1 MERPCVITVIL
12 NRMWNKNIGHLE
24 KVDYLKN
31 LKIVSRNIS
40 TYNMSSKIISLQYS
54 WLQKLCDENFHEWK
68 IIPSHL
74 ISKYFGRSF
83 KFLLRLSFNHKI
95 LIKFPEIYKNVLFQW
110 SSSLFAFSELSSCIM
125 SNSLWF
131 NKHILIEKSPSFF
144 VIFLTKA

>member
-12 NRMWNKNIGHLE
+12 NRIWNKNIGHLE
-24 KVDYLKN
+24 K
-31 LKIVSRNIS
+31 LKIVSQNIS

-74 ISKYFGRSF
+74 ISKYFGRLF
-83 KFLLRLSFNHKI
+83 KFLLGLSFNHKI

-110 SSSLFAFSELSSCIM
+110 SSSLFASELPSCIM